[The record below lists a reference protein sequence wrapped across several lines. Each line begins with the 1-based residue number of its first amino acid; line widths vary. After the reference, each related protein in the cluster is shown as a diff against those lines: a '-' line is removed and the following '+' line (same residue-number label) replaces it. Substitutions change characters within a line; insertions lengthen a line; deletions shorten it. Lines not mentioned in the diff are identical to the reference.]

1 MRATSAQG
9 DKASPQH
16 SAAQRSEDHHGTL
29 LESKTAARQQHSTQ
43 HAAEQKQPSVPMK
56 TTRLYRFS
64 PGCHGLPSPSLL
76 LPNWS
81 IMCTP
86 WNTNLQQLRGCLHA

>member
-1 MRATSAQG
+1 MN
-9 DKASPQH
+9 
-16 SAAQRSEDHHGTL
+16 
-29 LESKTAARQQHSTQ
+29 
-43 HAAEQKQPSVPMK
+43 

-64 PGCHGLPSPSLL
+64 PACHGLPSPSLL

-86 WNTNLQQLRGCLHA
+86 WNTNLQHGVGWGWTWGGMEVHN